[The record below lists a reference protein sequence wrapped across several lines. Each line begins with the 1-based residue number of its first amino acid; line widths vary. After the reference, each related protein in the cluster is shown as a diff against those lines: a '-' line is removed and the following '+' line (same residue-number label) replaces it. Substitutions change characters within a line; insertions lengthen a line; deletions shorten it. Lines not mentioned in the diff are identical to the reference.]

1 MYWLRKNFRKKYEY
15 VFYLLKYFLSEVN
28 KNIFILFILVLEL
41 LKLENCYFY
50 IISYEIVKYGC
61 GNNVFFVF
69 LLLLVNEL
77 YRFKSLLY
85 VNWEKYD
92 VYCFLGLI

>member
-41 LKLENCYFY
+41 LKLGDYF
-50 IISYEIVKYGC
+50 
-61 GNNVFFVF
+61 
-69 LLLLVNEL
+69 
-77 YRFKSLLY
+77 
-85 VNWEKYD
+85 D
-92 VYCFLGLI
+92 VVVL